1 MPGLRPSKKLLRYQS
16 RKLLIPN
23 KKRQPRGCLF
33 LWHEI
38 YRRAPFER
46 DRRER
51 FLRLMGPSVPK
62 VLRFDG
68 PLARGLW
75 YRPAGDAYEVSVTGL
90 PSRCISHSKH
100 DGESATSDVF
110 PTPARAVVRFSINW
124 RLQLFKRRPLQPS
137 AAKPLSILRTL
148 GAKAPSNLRTLTP
161 ARACP
166 FQKNLRTSSM
176 RRFLYSTETSSIL
189 KFSSFPAIS

>member
-23 KKRQPRGCLF
+23 KKRQPQGCLF

-38 YRRAPFER
+38 YRGAPFER

-51 FLRLMGPSVPK
+51 FLRLMGPSGPK

-75 YRPAGDAYEVSVTGL
+75 YRPAGDAYEVSVAGL

-124 RLQLFKRRPLQPS
+124 RLQLFKRRPPQPS
-137 AAKPLSILRTL
+137 APKALSTLRTFGPL
-148 GAKAPSNLRTLTP
+148 GPSTLTP
-161 ARACP
+161 FGRVN
-166 FQKNLRTSSM
+166 QKTG
-176 RRFLYSTETSSIL
+176 RFCRFCSYS
-189 KFSSFPAIS
+189 